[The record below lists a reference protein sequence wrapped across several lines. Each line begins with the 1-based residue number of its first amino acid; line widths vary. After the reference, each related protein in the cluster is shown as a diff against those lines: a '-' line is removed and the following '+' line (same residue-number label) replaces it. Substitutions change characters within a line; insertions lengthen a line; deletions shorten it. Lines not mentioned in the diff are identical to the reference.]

1 MARPLSFERALAL
14 DAAMNLIWARG
25 YRGASLADLVD
36 ATGLNKSSI
45 YNSFGNKHGVLSEV
59 IDHYTAAQVGMLEA
73 LLAAHGMRKGLR
85 LLFDNIIDDNN
96 EGRGCLL
103 VNCSAEL
110 APRDRRVAKLV
121 RSGLDALASVLVAQ
135 AAKAQAAQQ
144 LSRSVDRDM
153 LARSLIASIAG
164 LRILVKAG
172 LDRGALQS
180 TAMQLLKLLLP
191 APSALSAQSR
201 VQRKYMVTTAVRRSR
216 KTGRSRPRASTKSV
230 RSRREQAH
238 R

>member
-25 YRGASLADLVD
+25 YHGASVADLVD

-45 YNSFGNKHGVLSEV
+45 YNSFGNKHRVLSEV
-59 IDHYTAAQVGMLEA
+59 IDHYTAAQVGMLES
-73 LLAAHGMRKGLR
+73 LLAAHGLRKGLR

-110 APRDRRVAKLV
+110 APRDRRVAKRV
-121 RSGLDALASVLVAQ
+121 RSGLDALASVLSAQ

-144 LSRSVDRDM
+144 LSRSVDRDL

-172 LDRGALQS
+172 LERRALKS
-180 TAMQLLKLLLP
+180 TAIQLLKSLLP
-191 APSALSAQSR
+191 QPSGLLVQSR
-201 VQRKYMVTTAVRRSR
+201 VQRKYKFAVRRAR
-216 KTGRSRPRASTKSV
+216 KIASSKSA

>member
-25 YRGASLADLVD
+25 YHGASVADLVD

-45 YNSFGNKHGVLSEV
+45 YNSFGNKHRVLSEV
-59 IDHYTAAQVGMLEA
+59 IDHYTAAQVGMLES
-73 LLAAHGMRKGLR
+73 LLAAHGLRKGLR
-85 LLFDNIIDDNN
+85 LLFENIIDDNN

-110 APRDRRVAKLV
+110 APRDRRVAKRV
-121 RSGLDALASVLVAQ
+121 RSGLDALASVLSAQ

-144 LSRSVDRDM
+144 LSRSVDRDL

-172 LDRGALQS
+172 FDQRALRS
-180 TAMQLLKLLLP
+180 TAIQLLKSLLP
-191 APSALSAQSR
+191 EPSGFVAQSR
-201 VQRKYMVTTAVRRSR
+201 VQRKYKSAVRRSR
-216 KTGRSRPRASTKSV
+216 KTASSKSA
-230 RSRREQAH
+230 RSRRKQAH

>member
-14 DAAMNLIWARG
+14 DEAMNLIWARG
-25 YRGASLADLVD
+25 YHGASVADLVD

-45 YNSFGNKHGVLSEV
+45 YNSFGNKHRVLSEV
-59 IDHYTAAQVGMLEA
+59 IDHYTAAQVGMLES
-73 LLAAHGMRKGLR
+73 LLAAHGLSKGLR

-110 APRDRRVAKLV
+110 APRDRRVAKRV
-121 RSGLDALASVLVAQ
+121 RSGLDALASVLSAQ
-135 AAKAQAAQQ
+135 AANEQAAQQ
-144 LSRSVDRDM
+144 LSRSVDRDL

-164 LRILVKAG
+164 FRILVKAG
-172 LDRGALQS
+172 LDHKALQS
-180 TAMQLLKLLLP
+180 TAIQLLKSLLP
-191 APSALSAQSR
+191 EPSGLVAQSR
-201 VQRKYMVTTAVRRSR
+201 VQRKYKFAVRRAR
-216 KTGRSRPRASTKSV
+216 KTASSKSA

>member
-14 DAAMNLIWARG
+14 DAAMNLIWSRG
-25 YRGASLADLVD
+25 YHGASLADLVD

-45 YNSFGNKHGVLSEV
+45 YNSFGNKHRVLSEV
-59 IDHYTAAQVGMLEA
+59 IDHYTAAQVGMLES
-73 LLAAHGMRKGLR
+73 LLAAHGLRKGLR

-110 APRDRRVAKLV
+110 APRDRRVAKRV
-121 RSGLDALASVLVAQ
+121 RSGLDALASVLSAQ

-144 LSRSVDRDM
+144 LSRSVDRDL

-172 LDRGALQS
+172 FDQRALRS
-180 TAMQLLKLLLP
+180 TAIQLLKSLLP
-191 APSALSAQSR
+191 EPSGLVAQSR
-201 VQRKYMVTTAVRRSR
+201 VQWKKFAVRRSR
-216 KTGRSRPRASTKSV
+216 KTASPKSG